1 MKILLH
7 IISAGTEQQ
16 KTGSGRG
23 PAGSEFRDIL
33 EQAVSTSSK
42 SEEGAMRLPPVQSI
56 PTISFDPIQT
66 MDPKEDVKRVEEFLD
81 LLEVYNNRLG
91 DGGSSLKD
99 FSSLVS
105 TMEKETARITP
116 LLDSLPDG
124 GRLKDI
130 LNRAVVT
137 ATVETIKFNRGDYI

>member
-1 MKILLH
+1 
-7 IISAGTEQQ
+7 
-16 KTGSGRG
+16 
-23 PAGSEFRDIL
+23 
-33 EQAVSTSSK
+33 
-42 SEEGAMRLPPVQSI
+42 
-56 PTISFDPIQT
+56 

-91 DGGSSLKD
+91 DGGSNLKD

>member
-1 MKILLH
+1 MKILPH
-7 IISAGTEQQ
+7 TISAGTEQQ
-16 KTGSGRG
+16 KTGAGRG

-42 SEEGAMRLPPVQSI
+42 SEEGVMRLPPVQSI

-91 DGGSSLKD
+91 DGGSNLKD